1 MLVKGLIMKI
11 ALKFKKS
18 LPSNTHYILIFW
30 RGSTEFTSSLRQP
43 LYKYTE
49 MREPTCSGRLF
60 LPLWEEVTQL
70 SLAKSD
76 SVIRPG
82 GLGGTIW
89 FRRATGRK
97 SRKMSNEGKR
107 KKQNMKN
114 RAHCVKSCTLRCVIS
129 QARKPVSEE
138 TIKQENANRGWVS
151 RQGTAVWTHQ
161 ELRWAAVSRKSP
173 LVKVC
178 RRFARQIH

>member
-1 MLVKGLIMKI
+1 MVFKIMDPSI
-11 ALKFKKS
+11 CWWRVWSWRSIWNSKS
-18 LPSNTHYILIFW
+18 PCHQTHTTYW
-30 RGSTEFTSSLRQP
+30 SSEEGEFTSLLRQP

-49 MREPTCSGRLF
+49 MREPTCSGRLVP
-60 LPLWEEVTQL
+60 PLWEEVTQL

-151 RQGTAVWTHQ
+151 RQGTAV
-161 ELRWAAVSRKSP
+161 
-173 LVKVC
+173 
-178 RRFARQIH
+178 

>member
-11 ALKFKKS
+11 YLKFKKS

-30 RGSTEFTSSLRQP
+30 RGSTEFTSLLRQP
-43 LYKYTE
+43 LYNYTE
-49 MREPTCSGRLF
+49 MREPTCSGRLVP
-60 LPLWEEVTQL
+60 PLWEEVTQL

-97 SRKMSNEGKR
+97 SRKMSNEEKA
-107 KKQNMKN
+107 KNEN

-129 QARKPVSEE
+129 QARKPVLEE

-151 RQGTAVWTHQ
+151 RQGTAV
-161 ELRWAAVSRKSP
+161 
-173 LVKVC
+173 
-178 RRFARQIH
+178 